1 MAARDQLMI
10 EITPQ
15 VLLKAYACGIF
26 PMAESAEDPALY
38 WIEPQHRGVM
48 PLDAVTVPGRL
59 ARTIRNTPY
68 VVRIDTDFPGTI
80 DGCAAARPG
89 RQSTW
94 INSRIRALY
103 GELFDLGHCHTV
115 EVWDGERMV
124 GGLYGVALKGAFFGE
139 SMFSIE
145 RDASKIAL
153 IHLAARLIHGGFNL
167 LDTQF
172 VTQHLRQFG
181 AMEIG
186 RAAFHKRLEK
196 ALAVEGSFFALP
208 PDVSPEQVVEIV
220 MAACVHK
227 PTLAKPGTTPGI
239 PAISKRK
246 S

>member
-15 VLLKAYACGIF
+15 VLLKAYSCGIF
-26 PMAESAEDPALY
+26 PMAESADDPALY

-48 PLDAVTVPGRL
+48 PLDSVNVPGRL
-59 ARTIRNTPY
+59 ARTIRNTTY
-68 VVRIDTDFPGTI
+68 QVRIDWDFERTI

-89 RQSTW
+89 RNSTW
-94 INSRIRALY
+94 INSRIRSLY
-103 GELFDLGHCHTV
+103 GELFELGHCHTV
-115 EVWDGERMV
+115 EVWDGERIV

-145 RDASKIAL
+145 RDTSKIAL
-153 IHLAARLIHGGFNL
+153 VHLCARLIRGGFNL

-181 AMEIG
+181 AIEIG

-196 ALAVEGSFFALP
+196 ALAVEGNFYALP
-208 PDVSPEQVVEIV
+208 VDTPPDRIV
-220 MAACVHK
+220 QIVDDACVY
-227 PTLAKPGTTPGI
+227 PPVP
-239 PAISKRK
+239 SRK
-246 S
+246 